1 MCCLV
6 VSSVVD
12 FGQMVLHLLVDH
24 GLESA
29 VWDHAGDLFPFVN
42 QLKVSSHVVL
52 VACDERASRP
62 CLGAFLL
69 LIQVLHFHVGWK
81 DRTLHFI
88 QLIENTTF

>member
-1 MCCLV
+1 
-6 VSSVVD
+6 
-12 FGQMVLHLLVDH
+12 MVLHLLVDH

-62 CLGAFLL
+62 CLGALLL
-69 LIQVLHFHVGWK
+69 LI
-81 DRTLHFI
+81 
-88 QLIENTTF
+88 